1 MPTAISKLVSEDKRS
16 SKKLIF
22 SATFIAII
30 VNILIMLLVLLSA
43 RFIANN
49 LLHEPRSYYSLLA
62 IGLVLP
68 FISISGI
75 LRGYFFGKQRMFP
88 HVLSNVLED
97 VTRLISIILF
107 TPMFLLKGL
116 EFAVAF
122 LILSNIISEL
132 TSIIILFFFLPKKF
146 KLSKKDI
153 TPNISDVKDIL
164 GISLPTTGSRLIGT
178 IGMFFEPIILT
189 YFLIKLG
196 YSNQYILNEYG
207 ILNGYVMPLILL
219 PSFFTGAISQALLPI
234 VSKGYANK
242 NFKYVKTKIKQ
253 AIFFSLLIGIPAT
266 IIFVLV
272 PQIPLKLIFATDQGI
287 KYIKILAPICLLH
300 YIQAPLTSS
309 LQAIGKSK
317 EAMKDTLIGMI
328 LRTVILI
335 ICCYLKLGIYS
346 LIIAS
351 SINIIYVTIY
361 HIIKVKKYLY

>member
-1 MPTAISKLVSEDKRS
+1 
-16 SKKLIF
+16 
-22 SATFIAII
+22 
-30 VNILIMLLVLLSA
+30 
-43 RFIANN
+43 
-49 LLHEPRSYYSLLA
+49 
-62 IGLVLP
+62 
-68 FISISGI
+68 
-75 LRGYFFGKQRMFP
+75 
-88 HVLSNVLED
+88 
-97 VTRLISIILF
+97 
-107 TPMFLLKGL
+107 
-116 EFAVAF
+116 
-122 LILSNIISEL
+122 
-132 TSIIILFFFLPKKF
+132 
-146 KLSKKDI
+146 
-153 TPNISDVKDIL
+153 
-164 GISLPTTGSRLIGT
+164 
-178 IGMFFEPIILT
+178 
-189 YFLIKLG
+189 
-196 YSNQYILNEYG
+196 
-207 ILNGYVMPLILL
+207 MPLILL